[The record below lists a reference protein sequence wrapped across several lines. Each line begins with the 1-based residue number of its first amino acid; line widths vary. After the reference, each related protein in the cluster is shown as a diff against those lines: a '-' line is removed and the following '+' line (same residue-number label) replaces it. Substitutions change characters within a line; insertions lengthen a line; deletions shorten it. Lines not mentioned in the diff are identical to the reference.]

1 MKSNRLHELVTSGD
15 SIAILEQG
23 LCFGGGDLGDYGINS
38 NTSANGFIKCTY
50 KKREIQ
56 NNESPSPQ
64 KINKKQSS
72 GEKSKAEDDDS
83 D

>member
-1 MKSNRLHELVTSGD
+1 MKTNRLHELVSTGD
-15 SIAILEQG
+15 GIAILEQG

-56 NNESPSPQ
+56 TDSPSPT
-64 KINKKQSS
+64 KTNKKQNSS
-72 GEKSKAEDDDS
+72 EKKKVEDDDS